1 MTTTAPA
8 RRANWRL
15 ISLAIVAASTLLF
28 VGANTHLV
36 YVAFTS
42 QPDCVPHAK
51 TAGHDGEG
59 GGFRA
64 AGSAC

>member
-1 MTTTAPA
+1 MTAPAPA
-8 RRANWRL
+8 RRDNWRL
-15 ISLAIVAASTLLF
+15 ISLAIVAAGTLLF

-51 TAGHDGEG
+51 TAGQDGAG
-59 GGFRA
+59 GDFRA

>member
-1 MTTTAPA
+1 MTATAHA
-8 RRANWRL
+8 RRTNWRL
-15 ISLAIVAASTLLF
+15 LSLAIVAVGTLLF

-51 TAGHDGEG
+51 AVDQNGAG